1 MSILC
6 KLNLTQEMIKM
17 TNKRQNLHSLDR
29 MMTVNSLSESQ
40 NMRFGVSMS
49 SGYINIKQAECIVS
63 RAENLYSQM
72 TNLKEKIYD
81 LYGDEQT
88 DRLMNNFNEI
98 IAYSDR
104 VLSSNNDES
113 FDSFFLKLEGFCGQ
127 IENILKM
134 IRYYYNI
141 FA

>member
-1 MSILC
+1 
-6 KLNLTQEMIKM
+6 M
-17 TNKRQNLHSLDR
+17 TNNSQNLFNLDR
-29 MMTVNSLSESQ
+29 MMTIDSLSEDQ
-40 NMRFGVSMS
+40 NMRFGVMVS
-49 SGYINIKQAECIVS
+49 SGYINLVQAKCIIH
-63 RAENLYSQM
+63 RAEELYSQM
-72 TNLKEKIYD
+72 STLEDKIYD
-81 LYGDEQT
+81 LYGKEQT
-88 DRLMNNFNEI
+88 ERLVANFNEI

-104 VLSSNNDES
+104 VLNTNSSDS